1 MPEPSNQTTPLIP
14 LRIEDTN
21 AADGLIGYLQAHP
34 NHEKQMAE
42 MYSVFGKHVVRAA
55 ADGNWVCAVL
65 THMLTDISAYLE
77 NDQIDELPD
86 TFFFEFFSNSVS
98 KLPAVPH
105 EVDDS
110 AHVQYP
116 TSRVALRDQDAP
128 F

>member
-1 MPEPSNQTTPLIP
+1 MPEPSNHDTPLIP
-14 LRIEDTN
+14 QRIEDTN

-55 ADGNWVCAVL
+55 ADGNWICAVL
-65 THMLTDISAYLE
+65 THMLTDISAWIE
-77 NDQIDELPD
+77 GDRIAELPD
-86 TFFFEFFSNSVS
+86 TFFYEFFSNSQC
-98 KLPAVPH
+98 KLPVKPPDI
-105 EVDDS
+105 DDS

-116 TSRVALRDQDAP
+116 TSRVSLRDQDAP